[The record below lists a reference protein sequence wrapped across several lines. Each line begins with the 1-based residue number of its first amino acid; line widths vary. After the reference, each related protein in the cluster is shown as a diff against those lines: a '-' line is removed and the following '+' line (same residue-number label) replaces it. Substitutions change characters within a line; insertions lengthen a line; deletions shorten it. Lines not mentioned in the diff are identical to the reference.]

1 MKQWNAPAT
10 GVIERLLLLVG
21 VLMLGRWWMVT
32 QDARAFQTW
41 AAAVVDSIPGENL
54 KRRNRNLEHEI
65 VGRIL
70 IPRIGSSALIAEGM
84 APSTLRRAVGHMP
97 TSALPGEPGNVV
109 LAAHRDTYFKGLG
122 KLRRGDIVRLQ
133 TQRRTYRYEIENT
146 QVVDADAVEVM
157 RPTRSPALTLVTC
170 YPFGTLGPAPRR
182 YIVRAHLAGWES
194 DVLAAVK

>member
-1 MKQWNAPAT
+1 MKLWNGPAT

-32 QDARAFQTW
+32 QEARAFQTW
-41 AAAVVDSIPGENL
+41 AAAVVDSLPGD
-54 KRRNRNLEHEI
+54 RPHRNFEHEI

-70 IPRIGSSALIAEGM
+70 IPRLNSSTLIAEGVSV
-84 APSTLRRAVGHMP
+84 PTLRRAVGHIP

-133 TQRRTYRYEIENT
+133 TRARTYRYQIEQT

-157 RPTRSPALTLVTC
+157 RPTRSPSLTLVTC

-182 YIVRAHLAGWES
+182 YIVRARLAGWES
-194 DVLAAVK
+194 DVLAQR

>member
-1 MKQWNAPAT
+1 MKMRNAPAT

-32 QDARAFQTW
+32 QEAHAFQTW
-41 AAAVVDSIPGENL
+41 AAAVMDSIPDKSHGIG
-54 KRRNRNLEHEI
+54 RNLEHEI

-70 IPRIGSSALIAEGM
+70 IPRLGSSTLIAEGV
-84 APSTLRRAVGHMP
+84 APTTLRRAVGHIP

-109 LAAHRDTYFKGLG
+109 LAGHRDTYFKGLG

-133 TQRRTYRYEIENT
+133 TRRRTYRYEIEKT

-182 YIVRAHLAGWES
+182 YIVRAYLKGWES
-194 DVLAAVK
+194 DVLAQR

>member
-1 MKQWNAPAT
+1 MKPWNAPAA
-10 GVIERLLLLVG
+10 GVVERLLLLAG
-21 VLMLGRWWMVT
+21 VLLLGRWWMVT
-32 QDARAFQTW
+32 HEARAFQAW
-41 AAAVVDSIPGENL
+41 AAAVVDSIPGDHPGRGGL
-54 KRRNRNLEHEI
+54 NLEYEV

-70 IPRIGSSALIAEGM
+70 IPKLGSSTVIAEGV
-84 APSTLRRAVGHMP
+84 APPTLRRAVGHIP

-133 TQRRTYRYEIENT
+133 TRRRTYRYEVERT

-157 RPTRSPALTLVTC
+157 RPTMTPALTLVTC

-182 YIVRAHLAGWES
+182 FIVRAQLTGWES
-194 DVLAAVK
+194 DVLAQR